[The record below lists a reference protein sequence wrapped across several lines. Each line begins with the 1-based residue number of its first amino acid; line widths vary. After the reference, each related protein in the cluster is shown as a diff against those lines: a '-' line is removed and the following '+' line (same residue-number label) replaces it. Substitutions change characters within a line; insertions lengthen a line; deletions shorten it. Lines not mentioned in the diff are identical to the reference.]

1 MGEWYHLVSV
11 FDSGLAQIYVDGVI
25 ETSWDTG
32 YASLFS
38 SSVNLLVGSET
49 TDHPNAGVGGI
60 PIDGLIDDVYIY
72 DRALSA
78 SEVQTLFSSVPE
90 PSTTLLFTLGFI
102 GMSSFKRRRRG
113 SR

>member
-78 SEVQTLFSSVPE
+78 SEVQTLYSTVSE
-90 PSTTLLFTLGFI
+90 PSTALFLGLGLA
-102 GMSSFKRRRRG
+102 GMAVRRKERSF
-113 SR
+113 